1 MFEKRSCPPKLV
13 EDVFSIYNIRHRT
26 FIHFCWQWA
35 IATSVGFGISLFFLE
50 IGEKP
55 DLGAIEGTIGGA
67 IVGLLQSLLLVRWIP
82 QPWLWI
88 LANAIA
94 WGLLASSGI
103 GAIGWYAPRTELL
116 SIRLSYGAMY
126 GAIAGLWLGLWQWLI
141 LRQYLVAAWRWIL
154 IMLSGWAIALSAGW
168 VFGGK
173 LRALTHLFLGEV
185 VGLACTWA
193 IVSLISSVA
202 LTLLIRET
210 LLYRRKLER
219 AKVLSS
225 CDRRAR

>member
-1 MFEKRSCPPKLV
+1 MFEERDRVPKLIK
-13 EDVFSIYNIRHRT
+13 DVFSIYKIRNLT
-26 FIHFCWQWA
+26 FIHFFWQWG
-35 IATSVGFGISLFFLE
+35 IVTFVGFAISLFFLE

-67 IVGLLQSLLLVRWIP
+67 IVGLLQSLLLVRWMP

-94 WGLLASSGI
+94 WGLLSSSSI
-103 GAIGWYAPRTELL
+103 GAIGWYAPRTEILN
-116 SIRLSYGAMY
+116 IRLSYGAMY

-154 IMLSGWAIALSAGW
+154 ITLSGWAIALSAGW

-173 LRALTHLFLGEV
+173 LRALSGLFLGEV

-210 LLYRRKLER
+210 LVYRRRLER
-219 AKVLSS
+219 AKVLSAGD
-225 CDRRAR
+225 CRAR

>member
-1 MFEKRSCPPKLV
+1 MFEDRDRVPKLV

-26 FIHFCWQWA
+26 FIHFCWQWG
-35 IATSVGFGISLFFLE
+35 IATFVGFAISLFFLE
-50 IGEKP
+50 IGEKT
-55 DLGAIEGTIGGA
+55 DLGVVEGTIGGA
-67 IVGLLQSLLLVRWIP
+67 ILGFFQSLLLVRWMP

-88 LANAIA
+88 LTNAIA

-154 IMLSGWAIALSAGW
+154 ITISTWAIALSVGW
-168 VFGGK
+168 VLGGK
-173 LRALTHLFLGEV
+173 LRAFTRLFIGEV
-185 VGLACTWA
+185 VGLAFSWA

-210 LLYRRKLER
+210 LLYRRRLER

-225 CDRRAR
+225 RI